1 MGYKGVMKKI
11 YVVTVHLSGTEPKM
25 LMAFS
30 SLAMAGKYKR
40 AYEGEI
46 EELEGIACKYFPPG
60 SEHTKLGSN
69 TYDLAHKKIKK
80 SQVLTKNIDPFH
92 FIYSEPAIYCILH
105 PVKFKDK
112 KYGK

>member
-1 MGYKGVMKKI
+1 MKKI
-11 YVVTVHLSGTEPKM
+11 YIVRVHLPGTDPKI
-25 LMAFS
+25 LMGFS

-46 EELEGIACKYFPPG
+46 EELRGIAGKYFMPG
-60 SEHTKLGSN
+60 DERGKSSADD
-69 TYDLAHKKIKK
+69 YDLAYKKIKK

-92 FIYSEPAIYCILH
+92 FIYSGPALYCTLH